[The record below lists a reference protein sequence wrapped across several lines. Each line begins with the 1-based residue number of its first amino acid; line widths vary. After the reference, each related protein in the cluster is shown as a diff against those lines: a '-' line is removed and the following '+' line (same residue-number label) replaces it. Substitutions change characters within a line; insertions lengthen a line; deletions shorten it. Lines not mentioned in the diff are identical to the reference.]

1 MSRQSEAI
9 RLLEAQLSPSNN
21 IHWIVYEQPVVALF
35 SKTGNPTYTEF
46 DREHLGHP
54 SIDSSGLKLWIAHD
68 DEASK
73 LLVVLT
79 QEIRM
84 VSRRQP
90 RIFYMTVP
98 VESLGFE
105 TSGPA
110 SWAMSDGV
118 VPLHVVDEPKATA
131 NTLQLVRTSLSL
143 AAKSSVLMPS
153 FPYSGRVS
161 PEAMSLICK
170 LKILSEAS
178 CFDLFVPHSPSALH
192 GLLRVKDI
200 LGKSTVSGFNVNHT
214 NFYSKGRHAVIDAWE
229 SQGWCS
235 QDEEARERSAQGSK
249 RKHDEISGGG
259 SLPPPYRRESVP
271 GAAAGSAP
279 EITPGV
285 ITPGVTSTASFDMAL
300 ILYEEVCDSAQE
312 SGHESPLS
320 GVYPRG
326 RSISPPMAVATPK
339 PPSPNFE
346 FTSPLAP
353 AKPPPSYDIS
363 INPTAAGH
371 RTVLVKWLA
380 VLLRLY
386 PDMYF
391 TCARELL
398 ALGMAA
404 RAGDAR
410 AVRAARAKCMAT
422 IICHQTE
429 TKISPLRSNV
439 EDLVGW
445 LLVLDPEGG
454 DLAFLTQITEM
465 AKGCER
471 GLGPTPRSSDGALFD
486 EPGSASP
493 RGSDV
498 AFCKAA
504 IIIDAAMKYG
514 PVWKEKSGLLKVLMD
529 VELKYR

>member
-1 MSRQSEAI
+1 
-9 RLLEAQLSPSNN
+9 
-21 IHWIVYEQPVVALF
+21 
-35 SKTGNPTYTEF
+35 
-46 DREHLGHP
+46 
-54 SIDSSGLKLWIAHD
+54 
-68 DEASK
+68 
-73 LLVVLT
+73 
-79 QEIRM
+79 
-84 VSRRQP
+84 
-90 RIFYMTVP
+90 MTVP

-105 TSGPA
+105 TGDPA

-118 VPLHVVDEPKATA
+118 VPLHVVDEPKATV
-131 NTLQLVRTSLSL
+131 NTLRLVRTSLSL

-161 PEAMSLICK
+161 PEAMSLIRK

-200 LGKSTVSGFNVNHT
+200 LGNSTVSSFNVNHT
-214 NFYSKGRHAVIDAWE
+214 NFYSKGRHAVTDAWE
-229 SQGWCS
+229 SQGWCP
-235 QDEEARERSAQGSK
+235 QEEEARDRSVQGLK
-249 RKHDEISGGG
+249 RKHDEISG
-259 SLPPPYRRESVP
+259 VP

-279 EITPGV
+279 E

-326 RSISPPMAVATPK
+326 RSISPPILVATPK
-339 PPSPNFE
+339 PLSPNFE
-346 FTSPLAP
+346 FASPLAP

-391 TCARELL
+391 TCAREIL

-404 RAGDAR
+404 RAGDSR

-429 TKISPLRSNV
+429 TKILPLRSTV

-465 AKGCER
+465 VRGCER

-486 EPGSASP
+486 EPGYASP
-493 RGSDV
+493 NVSDV
-498 AFCKAA
+498 ALCRAA

-514 PVWKEKSGLLKVLMD
+514 HVWKEKSGLLKVLMD